1 MNLHNLLREKE
12 SEGNLLLFLLET
24 LHASHSVSLV
34 MSGINYSSAE
44 TRAFNFYS
52 KFAVRGFLLACL
64 GPFGRSVSKVSQKLP
79 NWN

>member
-1 MNLHNLLREKE
+1 MNLHNLLREEERK
-12 SEGNLLLFLLET
+12 GNLLLFLRET

-64 GPFGRSVSKVSQKLP
+64 RPFWLECQRS
-79 NWN
+79 